1 MPLRNDTQTIALLID
16 AENASVRTLPAI
28 LDALSRH
35 GIVLARQAYGDWS
48 KPNLANWPPVL
59 EALAI
64 RPLQNFARTSGKNA
78 SDIALVIDAMDMF
91 HSETFDAF
99 AIVSSDG
106 DFAGLASR
114 LRRGGRYVFGFGK
127 VNTPISLRNAC
138 DDFQQTELLVPDA
151 ETETAAQADSGEL
164 AAQVTA
170 KQLLALLIEAT
181 QTYGDAEGWT
191 DLSTA
196 GALIKR
202 QRPGFQYT
210 AFGATTFKGL
220 LDQMTGEF
228 ETRMVERGA
237 GTAAQYR
244 AAATMART
252 KKRVG

>member
-1 MPLRNDTQTIALLID
+1 M
-16 AENASVRTLPAI
+16 
-28 LDALSRH
+28 
-35 GIVLARQAYGDWS
+35 
-48 KPNLANWPPVL
+48 L

-91 HSETFDAF
+91 HSEFFDAF

-138 DDFQQTELLVPDA
+138 DDFQQTELLVP
-151 ETETAAQADSGEL
+151 ETETETPTETDASAL
-164 AAQVTA
+164 APQMTA
-170 KQLLALLIEAT
+170 KHLRALPIEAT
-181 QTYGDAEGWT
+181 VTYGDAEGWT
-191 DLSTA
+191 DLSPA
-196 GALIKR
+196 GDLIKR
-202 QRPGFQYT
+202 QRPDFQYT

-220 LDQMTGEF
+220 LDQMKGEF

-244 AAATMART
+244 AAASAART
-252 KKRVG
+252 KKRAG